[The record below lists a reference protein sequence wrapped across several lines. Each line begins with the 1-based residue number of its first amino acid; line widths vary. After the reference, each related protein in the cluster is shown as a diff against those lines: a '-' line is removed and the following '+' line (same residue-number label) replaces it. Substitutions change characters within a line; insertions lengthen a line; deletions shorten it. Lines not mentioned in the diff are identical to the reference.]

1 MVGVMALA
9 VMCIAAVTADVRAQ
23 GSPSVGRETRLATSG
38 DQYDSIIAEAAER
51 FGLPAQWIRLV
62 MQAESAGVPSAT
74 SPAGAMGLMQ
84 VMPDTYAAVRT
95 RYGLGNNPYDPR
107 DNILAGAAFMRELF
121 DRYGAPGFLAAYNA
135 GPARYEQYLK
145 DGRPL
150 PAETVALVTALT
162 PVIGGTLPE
171 SEASASFD
179 APPSPEEAPI
189 FVARRA
195 SSTTGNP
202 PPVSDPPEAGI
213 PTLFAARR
221 PTDRRPAGVTADD
234 SRSAESSGSGP
245 AAGARAKVATP
256 DARLFAPTAR
266 QREWR

>member
-9 VMCIAAVTADVRAQ
+9 AMCIAVVTADVRAQ
-23 GSPSVGRETRLATSG
+23 GSPSLARETTLATDDDRYG
-38 DQYDSIIAEAAER
+38 GFIAEAAQR
-51 FGLPAQWIRLV
+51 FRLPALWIRVV
-62 MQAESAGVPSAT
+62 MQAESAGVASVT

-84 VMPDTYAAVRT
+84 VMADTYATMQA

-135 GPARYEQYLK
+135 GPARYEQYLR

-150 PAETVALVTALT
+150 PAETVTLVTALASA
-162 PVIGGTLPE
+162 IGSTLPE
-171 SEASASFD
+171 SQTTASFD

-189 FVARRA
+189 FVARRS

-202 PPVSDPPEAGI
+202 PPVSDPPDAEI

-221 PTDRRPAGVTADD
+221 PSDRKPAGATADN

-245 AAGARAKVATP
+245 TAGTRAKVATP
-256 DARLFAPTAR
+256 DTRLFAPTAR
-266 QREWR
+266 QRERR